1 MSLHGGSVFSRLSK
15 QSAIRDTTQLAV
27 HLSNDN
33 AMRRLLRDGV
43 GINEMQ
49 KKYLSLC
56 YSARPAVRPNKDV
69 AQSLGGGELVWNL
82 TACEKQETA
91 VIASLLMTKEAR
103 IELLSLV
110 ISAHEA
116 GRSSSVRKRAGAA
129 TTGRRGSLGSRGGGS
144 REMAMERDPVG
155 EVELFN
161 ALCKALPQ
169 LKALRS
175 LELEGLRKSFE
186 MSKAG
191 GGGPARLA
199 RGIARNTGLKSLAVR
214 HVRLT
219 DSRALGALSTAVSV
233 HPSLVAL
240 SLRGCG
246 LVGEASG
253 RLVSS
258 VLRAHAARRE
268 GLVWSAGLRRPTGV
282 VGHTA
287 AAAPARISTAGCLAV
302 DLSDNRLGDAGVHAV
317 ARGLQSDTW
326 LLGVNLARN
335 GITDHGAALLS
346 VCLQHN
352 ATLCALVLDGNP
364 EVGHRAER
372 RITEELE
379 TRSMMPEAVL
389 EEPEVVLTLASWG
402 FSAHTGVDLDLSPPT
417 RPAAAVARSGSV
429 VSEISQD
436 SFGGGGGGSLGG
448 DGFGG
453 ATRRAGAASSASAAI
468 PTSVQAKTPAER
480 KEEMVREFRR
490 WAGYTPCSMRGPGS
504 DGTGLADPSSAEAT
518 ATAPPASGHEGGTVG
533 RRPGRGRRSTAVLL
547 RAESGAGA
555 PAAEAPS
562 GGGRR
567 EGAATGSRAHA
578 RPPRARSLSSRSA
591 GGGAAAA
598 VARAAAGSD
607 SSSAGGGRLA
617 KRNRWSGGA
626 CSSGRATERERE
638 QASGPGKR
646 AALLREKKAP
656 WGAGPGK
663 GEVRERTQAWANAHL
678 ANRTG
683 RSGGYSSV
691 GSGSWRSR
699 VRSRKGRVS
708 ASGC

>member
-91 VIASLLMTKEAR
+91 IIASLLMTKEAR
-103 IELLSLV
+103 TELLSLV
-110 ISAHEA
+110 ISAHET

-129 TTGRRGSLGSRGGGS
+129 TTGRRGSRGSRGGGS

-161 ALCKALPQ
+161 ALCKAFPQ

-175 LELEGLRKSFE
+175 LELEGLRKAFE
-186 MSKAG
+186 MSKASG
-191 GGGPARLA
+191 SGPARLA
-199 RGIARNTGLKSLAVR
+199 RGLARNTGLKSLAVR

-219 DSRALGALSTAVSV
+219 DSRALGALSTAISV

-268 GLVWSAGLRRPTGV
+268 GLVWSTGLRRPTGV

-364 EVGHRAER
+364 EVGHGAER

-402 FSAHTGVDLDLSPPT
+402 FSAHTGVDRDLSPPT
-417 RPAAAVARSGSV
+417 RPAAAVAGSGSV

-436 SFGGGGGGSLGG
+436 SFGGGGGNLGG

-453 ATRRAGAASSASAAI
+453 ATRRGGAASGASAAI

-480 KEEMVREFRR
+480 KEEMVREFRQ

-504 DGTGLADPSSAEAT
+504 HGTGLVDPSTAEAT

-555 PAAEAPS
+555 PAAEAPR

-567 EGAATGSRAHA
+567 EGAATSSRAHA
-578 RPPRARSLSSRSA
+578 RPPRARSLSSRSPGA
-591 GGGAAAA
+591 GAAAA
-598 VARAAAGSD
+598 MARAAAGSD

-617 KRNRWSGGA
+617 KKNKWSGGA
-626 CSSGRATERERE
+626 CSSGRVAERERE
-638 QASGPGKR
+638 QTPELGKK
-646 AALLREKKAP
+646 AGLLREKKAP

-678 ANRTG
+678 ADRTG
-683 RSGGYSSV
+683 RLGGYSSV
-691 GSGSWRSR
+691 GSGSWRNR
-699 VRSRKGRVS
+699 VRSRKGHVS
-708 ASGC
+708 TSGC